1 MIDFDQQISE
11 HLDVIQAIRPL
22 AADLEALAR
31 DVAAC
36 LAAGGKTLWMGNGG
50 SAGQC
55 QHLAAEFVCR
65 FSRERRGLPSIAL
78 TANTSNLTAIGND
91 YGFEHIFS
99 RQIEALC
106 APGDIVFGL
115 STSGNSA
122 NVIQALKQARQCE
135 AVTIGLGGND
145 GGAMRTECD
154 RCFVVPSASTA
165 RIQEAHILM
174 GHLLCDWVEE
184 FFVRA

>member
-1 MIDFDQQISE
+1 MIDFDRQISD
-11 HLDVIQAIRPL
+11 HLEVIDAIRPF
-22 AADLEALAR
+22 APRLEALAR
-31 DVAAC
+31 EISEC
-36 LAAGGKTLWMGNGG
+36 LSAGGTTLWIGNGG

-65 FSRERRGLPSIAL
+65 FSRERRGLPSLAL

-106 APGDIVFGL
+106 RPGDIVFAL
-115 STSGNSA
+115 STSGNSP
-122 NVIQALKQARQCE
+122 NVIAGLKQARKHG
-135 AVTIGLGGND
+135 AVTVGFGGND
-145 GGAMRTECD
+145 GGGMRAECD
-154 RCFVVPSASTA
+154 RCFVVPSPVTA

-174 GHLLCDWVEE
+174 GHFLCDWVEE
-184 FFVRA
+184 SLVGD